1 MNVLVLYAYETVA
14 IILVKNA
21 KVHRAIIVIVTII
34 ITVNRHTLHML
45 YVDDCF
51 PNACRAVPMI
61 GVSFQFLMKK
71 TR

>member
-14 IILVKNA
+14 IILVENA

-45 YVDDCF
+45 MTVFRTPAERC
-51 PNACRAVPMI
+51 
-61 GVSFQFLMKK
+61 Q
-71 TR
+71 